1 MSSALLTSVADLQ
14 AIAEW
19 LAQQLS
25 LDVGLLIRRGIQIL
39 AVLVLAYVGFRML
52 KLVTGRIEKSVDD
65 GDPTT
70 LSEREQRGKTLAQLL
85 NSVGG
90 VAIAVGAGLTIL
102 NFFIQIGPLLAGV
115 GVAGLAISFG
125 AQSLVKDVIA
135 GFFILLENQFGVGDI
150 VKVNGVGGVVE
161 RMTMRVVML
170 RDVHGVLHVVP
181 NGSIDLVSNMTRGWA
196 RAIVDIGV
204 AYKENVDN
212 VIRVMRDVAAE
223 LWRDA
228 EWKGLLFEEPA
239 VWGVG
244 QLADSSV
251 NIRPPPMTLR
261 LYNTLPRRVEA
272 FEPLAP
278 PRVTLYTCGP
288 TVYNYAHIGNF
299 RTFLFQDLLRR
310 YLEAQGF
317 DVLHIMNLTDVDDRT
332 IKAAAAA
339 GVPLTQHTEPF
350 VQAFFQDRDYL
361 RIRPAH
367 VYPRATQYIDPMVEL
382 VSRLLEKGLAYRGE
396 DGVYFAIGR
405 FPTYGCLSQVERRE
419 LKTGARVASDEYAK
433 EDARDFAL
441 WKFAVD
447 VDEKVGAAWDAP
459 FGRGR
464 PGWHLECSAMS
475 LQEIRRVGVQTLD
488 IHAGAVDQIGR
499 AHV

>member
-196 RAIVDIGV
+196 SAIVDIGV
-204 AYKENVDN
+204 A
-212 VIRVMRDVAAE
+212 RS
-223 LWRDA
+223 
-228 EWKGLLFEEPA
+228 EE
-239 VWGVG
+239 
-244 QLADSSV
+244 
-251 NIRPPPMTLR
+251 
-261 LYNTLPRRVEA
+261 
-272 FEPLAP
+272 
-278 PRVTLYTCGP
+278 
-288 TVYNYAHIGNF
+288 
-299 RTFLFQDLLRR
+299 
-310 YLEAQGF
+310 
-317 DVLHIMNLTDVDDRT
+317 
-332 IKAAAAA
+332 
-339 GVPLTQHTEPF
+339 
-350 VQAFFQDRDYL
+350 
-361 RIRPAH
+361 
-367 VYPRATQYIDPMVEL
+367 
-382 VSRLLEKGLAYRGE
+382 
-396 DGVYFAIGR
+396 
-405 FPTYGCLSQVERRE
+405 
-419 LKTGARVASDEYAK
+419 
-433 EDARDFAL
+433 
-441 WKFAVD
+441 
-447 VDEKVGAAWDAP
+447 
-459 FGRGR
+459 
-464 PGWHLECSAMS
+464 
-475 LQEIRRVGVQTLD
+475 RRVGKECRSRWSPY
-488 IHAGAVDQIGR
+488 H
-499 AHV
+499 